1 MAALTTVVVAA
12 AATAVAGA
20 VAGAGAPAGT
30 GVGAAPTPQQVTAEA
45 RALLGRAWRLMTLR
59 AGTVRRWGRAS
70 VEARAAASSRRVIGL
85 PFFKYGSWRWELWV
99 FKSLVTRG
107 SKLAWRESEHQE
119 IGSVV
124 CIGAKKG
131 VYRDGGPKD
140 PISARWNGSLS
151 FRRSDPFFCF
161 SFSLYIDS
169 T

>member
-45 RALLGRAWRLMTLR
+45 RALLGRAWLLMAPR
-59 AGTVRRWGRAS
+59 AGTVPRWGRAS
-70 VEARAAASSRRVIGL
+70 VEARTAASSRRVIGL
-85 PFFKYGSWRWELWV
+85 PFFKNGSWRWELWV
-99 FKSLVTRG
+99 FKSLVTQG

-124 CIGAKKG
+124 GAKKVFTEMG
-131 VYRDGGPKD
+131 VLRIPSLHGGM
-140 PISARWNGSLS
+140 GV
-151 FRRSDPFFCF
+151 FRSDDQTPFFCF

-169 T
+169 I

>member
-107 SKLAWRESEHQE
+107 SKLARRESEHQE
-119 IGSVV
+119 IGSVD
-124 CIGAKKG
+124 CIGAKKVFIEMG
-131 VYRDGGPKD
+131 VLRIPSLHGGM
-140 PISARWNGSLS
+140 GV
-151 FRRSDPFFCF
+151 FRSDDQTPFSASVFLC
-161 SFSLYIDS
+161 I
-169 T
+169 